1 MSDLI
6 EPPAPKVHA
15 RDLPAWRLLFEM
27 GRSSIGVWSDRVFDQ
42 LYPRGRAFGLNT
54 ILVNDPEGVRH
65 VLTAPPGCYRRPVAF
80 ARLIRPLGGT
90 GLLLAEGDTWR
101 RQRRQMAPLFTPGN
115 LGALLPHFILASQT
129 MAGRLGVSRRANLS
143 RTFHEAAL
151 DAVLRALFS
160 TPASDGS
167 GQFAGLVRVYIQGP
181 GRPSVFDSFAQR
193 EEDFAFASGSRRRFA
208 ARREKALKAL
218 IAARRQALLSSGPSD
233 LLNLLLETRDSETG
247 EPLSDTEIADQAA
260 TFLFAGFE
268 TTSRLLFWAS
278 YLLALDQ
285 GEQARLRQ
293 EVDAFPPDRV
303 QGLDD
308 LRHWP
313 ALRRTLLE
321 ALRLY
326 PPAPNLPRLAM
337 EDDVICDE
345 RVTRGTQ
352 VWISPW
358 VLHRHRHF
366 WTHPTAFMPGRFKD
380 EPSPW
385 TGTGA
390 FIPFGGGPRICI
402 GAGFAMAEAQIMLAR
417 LIYSFAFSLEND
429 RPVFPKA
436 SITIA
441 PHVEPWFRIEPR
453 R

>member
-1 MSDLI
+1 MA
-6 EPPAPKVHA
+6 E
-15 RDLPAWRLLFEM
+15 RL
-27 GRSSIGVWSDRVFDQ
+27 Q
-42 LYPRGRAFGLNT
+42 
-54 ILVNDPEGVRH
+54 
-65 VLTAPPGCYRRPVAF
+65 
-80 ARLIRPLGGT
+80 
-90 GLLLAEGDTWR
+90 
-101 RQRRQMAPLFTPGN
+101 
-115 LGALLPHFILASQT
+115 
-129 MAGRLGVSRRANLS
+129 VSPRANLA

-160 TPASDGS
+160 TPATDGS
-167 GQFAGLVRVYIQGP
+167 GRFAGMVRAYVQGP
-181 GRPSVFDSFAQR
+181 GRPSVFDSFAKY
-193 EEDFAFASGSRRRFA
+193 EDDFAFASGSRRRFA
-208 ARREKALKAL
+208 ANREKALKAL
-218 IAARRQALLSSGPSD
+218 IAARRQAVQLSGPSD
-233 LLNLLLETRDSETG
+233 LLDLLLDARDGETG

-285 GEQARLRQ
+285 GEQARLQ
-293 EVDAFPPDRV
+293 TEVDRLPPRS
-303 QGLDD
+303 GSLKPRTS
-308 LRHWP
+308 LRQWP

-326 PPAPNLPRLAM
+326 PPAPNLPRLVM
-337 EDDVICDE
+337 EDDMIGDE

-352 VWISPW
+352 VWISPC
-358 VLHRHRHF
+358 VLHRHRRF

-380 EPSPW
+380 ETSPW

-402 GAGFAMAEAQIMLAR
+402 GAGFAMAEAQIMLAQ
-417 LIYSFAFSLEND
+417 LIYSFAFSLEID

-453 R
+453 Q

>member
-1 MSDLI
+1 MPDLI
-6 EPPAPKVHA
+6 EPPAPKVHS
-15 RDLPAWRLLFEM
+15 RDLPAWRVVFEM
-27 GRSSIGVWSDRVFDQ
+27 GRSSIGVWSNRAFEQ
-42 LYPRGRAFGLNT
+42 LYPRGRAFGLDT
-54 ILVNDPEGVRH
+54 LLVNDPEGVRH
-65 VLTAPPGCYRRPVAF
+65 VLTAPTGQYSRPVAF

-90 GLLLAEGDTWR
+90 GLLLAEGDAWR
-101 RQRRQMAPLFTPGN
+101 RQRRQMAPLFTPAN
-115 LGALLPHFILASQT
+115 LGALLPHFILASET
-129 MAGRLGVSRRANLS
+129 MAEQLRAAQRANLA

-167 GQFAGLVRVYIQGP
+167 GRFAGLVRAYIQGP

-193 EEDFAFASGSRRRFA
+193 EDDFAFASGSRRRFA
-208 ARREKALKAL
+208 AERARALKTL
-218 IAARRQALLSSGPSD
+218 IAARRQASQISRPSD
-233 LLNLLLETRDSETG
+233 LLDLLLDTRDSETG
-247 EPLSDTEIADQAA
+247 EPLSDTEVADQAA

-285 GEQARLRQ
+285 DEQRRLQQ
-293 EVDAFPPDRV
+293 EVDGFPPDRV
-303 QGLDD
+303 QSLDD
-308 LRHWP
+308 LRQWP

-337 EDDVICDE
+337 EDDVIGE
-345 RVTRGTQ
+345 EQVRRGTQ

-358 VLHRHRHF
+358 VLHRHRRF
-366 WTHPTAFMPGRFKD
+366 WKHPTAFVPGRFKD
-380 EPSPW
+380 DPSPW

-402 GAGFAMAEAQIMLAR
+402 GAGFAIAEAQIMLAQ
-417 LIYSFAFSLEND
+417 LIYCFAFSLEND
-429 RPVFPKA
+429 RPVLPKA

>member
-6 EPPAPKVHA
+6 EPPAPKVHS
-15 RDLPAWRLLFEM
+15 RDLPAWRLLLEM
-27 GRSSIGVWSDRVFDQ
+27 GRSSVGVWSDRAFEQ
-42 LYPRGRAFGLNT
+42 LYPRSRVFGLDT
-54 ILVNDPEGVRH
+54 LLVNDPEGVRH
-65 VLTAPPGCYRRPVAF
+65 VLTAPKGRYSRPVAF
-80 ARLIRPLGGT
+80 ARLIRPLSGT
-90 GLLLAEGDTWR
+90 GLLLAEGDAWR
-101 RQRRQMAPLFTPGN
+101 RQRRHLAPLFTPAN
-115 LGALLPHFILASQT
+115 LGALLPHFILASEA
-129 MAGRLGVSRRANLS
+129 MAERLHASPRANLA

-160 TPASDGS
+160 TSATDGS
-167 GQFAGLVRVYIQGP
+167 GRFAGLVRAYVQGP
-181 GRPSVFDSFAQR
+181 GRPSMFDGFAQR
-193 EEDFAFASGSRRRFA
+193 EDDFAFASGSRRRFA
-208 ARREKALKAL
+208 ARRESALKAL
-218 IAARRQALLSSGPSD
+218 IAARRQASQLSGPSNLLD
-233 LLNLLLETRDSETG
+233 LLLDTRDSETA

-285 GEQARLRQ
+285 GEQVRLQQ
-293 EVDAFPPDRV
+293 EVDSFPPERV
-303 QGLDD
+303 QSLDD
-308 LRHWP
+308 LRQWP

-326 PPAPNLPRLAM
+326 PPAPNLPRLVM
-337 EDDVICDE
+337 EDDVIGDE
-345 RVTRGTQ
+345 RVKRGTQ

-358 VLHRHRHF
+358 VLHRHRRF
-366 WTHPTAFMPGRFKD
+366 WDHPTAFMPGRFKD

-417 LIYSFAFSLEND
+417 LVHCFAFSLENN
-429 RPVFPKA
+429 RPILPKA